1 MVPSRLSRAVTAAI
15 EIARAQGLDALEARV
30 LSNSN
35 KAVLLLL
42 PSAVVAR
49 VGPAD
54 QPVAAYELDL
64 AVRLAD
70 AGAPVVAPD
79 PRVEPVARLRDGLE
93 VSLWSW
99 VDPAGSPDR
108 APMAPAALAEA
119 LAHLHAAM
127 RSIDVPV
134 PRFADRVRSALDL
147 LDDPE
152 RSPRLRPPDRELL
165 RWTLVELR
173 DAVRST
179 GREQLL
185 HGEPHPGNILDAPRG
200 PLFIDLETCCRG
212 PVEFDLAHLPLEA
225 AEHYR
230 SAASTDHGGP
240 ALPDAALLSQCRRLT
255 LALATTWRFDVE
267 DAFPDGARVGEE
279 WLAGLRT
286 AAGSGTYE
294 ERQNR

>member
-1 MVPSRLSRAVTAAI
+1 MDSSRLSRAITAAL
-15 EIARAQGLDALEARV
+15 EIARAEGLDALEARV

-54 QPVAAYELDL
+54 QPIAAYELDL
-64 AVRLAD
+64 AVRLAE

-79 PRVEPVARLRDGLE
+79 PRVEPVARLRDGFE

-99 VDPAGSPDR
+99 VDPGDDPDR
-108 APMAPAALAEA
+108 LPSAPAALADA

-127 RSIDVPV
+127 RAIDLPA
-134 PRFADRVRSALDL
+134 PRFTDRVRSALDL
-147 LDDPE
+147 LENPE
-152 RSPRLRPPDRELL
+152 RSPRLRTPDRTLL
-165 RWTLVELR
+165 RGTLVELR
-173 DAVRST
+173 DAVGST

-185 HGEPHPGNILDAPRG
+185 HGEPHPGNILHSTRG

-212 PVEFDLAHLPLEA
+212 PVEFDLAHLPPEA

-230 SAASTDHGGP
+230 SAADADPGGS
-240 ALPDAALLSQCRRLT
+240 ALPDGAVLAQCRRLT
-255 LALATTWRFDVE
+255 LALATTWRFDVA
-267 DAFPDGARVGEE
+267 DAFPDGERVGEE
-279 WLAGLRT
+279 WLAQLRT
-286 AAGSGTYE
+286 TDDAEHSE
-294 ERQNR
+294 

>member
-1 MVPSRLSRAVTAAI
+1 MDPSRLSRAITAAL
-15 EIARAQGLDALEARV
+15 EVARAQGLDAHEARV

-54 QPVAAYELDL
+54 QPIAAFELDL

-79 PRVEPVARLRDGLE
+79 PRVAPAARLRDGFE

-99 VDPAGSPDR
+99 VDPSGSPDR
-108 APMAPAALAEA
+108 APTAPAALAEA

-127 RSIDVPV
+127 RSVDVPA
-134 PRFADRVRSALDL
+134 PRFTDRVRSALEL
-147 LDDPE
+147 LDDRE
-152 RSPRLRPPDRELL
+152 RSPRLRTQDRDLL
-165 RWTLVELR
+165 RGTLVELR
-173 DAVRST
+173 DAVGST

-185 HGEPHPGNILDAPRG
+185 HGEPHPGNILDSPRG
-200 PLFIDLETCCRG
+200 PVFIDLETCCRG
-212 PVEFDLAHLPLEA
+212 PVEFDLAHLRPEG

-240 ALPDAALLSQCRRLT
+240 AHPDATLLAQCRRLT

-279 WLAGLRT
+279 WLAELRRT
-286 AAGSGTYE
+286 DGFAHSG
-294 ERQNR
+294 